1 MIRAR
6 ASLFTCSIVLASL
19 AGAAT
24 AAAQSSATGTAAPAT
39 ARAAAQESYAR
50 GNRYFNQAEQKHD
63 KSLYEAA
70 YLQFTEAYA
79 VYPNDKVLWNLA
91 ASEVKTGRYV
101 PALGHLR
108 TYDAHQHVTA
118 QPSGDRATYQMLY
131 DEAYRATG
139 HLAVDAPASARVRV
153 DGADAGVA
161 PLSGE
166 IDVQPGATHAID
178 ALLPDGT
185 SLHAQASP
193 AAGDVAHVTLA
204 AAPATAASP
213 ASTAPAIPAAAPVSP
228 AASSEAPPPPRA
240 PEEGGGFFTTRNTL
254 ALGLGVLAL
263 GALGTAVGFQIV
275 AGNDQGRA
283 NTLAGQ
289 IPNTSNACGPGT
301 TIPQCGQF
309 TDANDAAHREQTTA
323 TALFVVG
330 GVAAL
335 GTLAVLV
342 FWPSR
347 GREASWL
354 PAPAVSP
361 SLAGLEWN
369 AAF

>member
-6 ASLFTCSIVLASL
+6 ASLFTCCLVLASL
-19 AGAAT
+19 AGEAAAT
-24 AAAQSSATGTAAPAT
+24 AQSSAPAT

-101 PALGHLR
+101 QALGHLR

-153 DGADAGVA
+153 DGEDAGVA

-204 AAPATAASP
+204 AAPAAAAPASP
-213 ASTAPAIPAAAPVSP
+213 AAAIPAAAPVSP
-228 AASSEAPPPPRA
+228 PASSEAPPPPGA

-254 ALGLGVLAL
+254 ALGLGALAV
-263 GALGTAVGFQIV
+263 GALGTAVGFQV
-275 AGNDQGRA
+275 AAGNDQGRA
-283 NTLAGQ
+283 NNLAGQ
-289 IPNTSNACGPGT
+289 IPNTPNACGPGT
-301 TIPQCGQF
+301 TVPQCGPF
-309 TDANDAAHREQTTA
+309 TDANDAAHREQTAA

-335 GTLAVLV
+335 GTVAVLV

-354 PAPAVSP
+354 PVPAVSP